1 MTASVLSLS
10 DIYPVICSL
19 IIFFILAFYHVRVYR
34 ACTVSKYDDGG
45 LWFSIPPS
53 TQSGPLVIGSG
64 LAFSPS
70 SFFLSMAEQILM
82 RIPHQK
88 PSVLLIDVSVAV
100 ILNTIRISLP
110 LSLGLC
116 TTSIPH
122 SQRLLLG
129 TGYLVNILA
138 SNEISSFFRP
148 VSVKEHGENGMQQK
162 HKSNDQTAQG

>member
-1 MTASVLSLS
+1 
-10 DIYPVICSL
+10 
-19 IIFFILAFYHVRVYR
+19 
-34 ACTVSKYDDGG
+34 
-45 LWFSIPPS
+45 
-53 TQSGPLVIGSG
+53 
-64 LAFSPS
+64 
-70 SFFLSMAEQILM
+70 M

-88 PSVLLIDVSVAV
+88 LSVLLIDVSAAV

-110 LSLGLC
+110 LSQGLC

-122 SQRLLLG
+122 GQRLLLG

-148 VSVKEHGENGMQQK
+148 VSVKEHGENGKQHK